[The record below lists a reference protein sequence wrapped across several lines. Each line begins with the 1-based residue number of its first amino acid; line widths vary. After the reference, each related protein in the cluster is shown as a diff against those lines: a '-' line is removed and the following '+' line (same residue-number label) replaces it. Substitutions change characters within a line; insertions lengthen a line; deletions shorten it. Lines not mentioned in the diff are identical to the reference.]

1 MTGVRE
7 KISREEAAVL
17 EQRARHKELV
27 SALKNLDSTDGLR
40 QLAAQ
45 LQKLI
50 QPLVELQ
57 TKIDELKAKAGE
69 PIMVQPQITVDTA
82 ELGTTLSQAIATM
95 EARLQHELAKLQARE
110 EPKTMHIE
118 FTRSQTGYIQSPII
132 VKPV

>member
-17 EQRARHKELV
+17 EQRTRHKELV

-45 LQKLI
+45 LEKLI
-50 QPLVELQ
+50 QPLVEIQ
-57 TKIDELKAKAGE
+57 TKIDELKVKAGE
-69 PIMVQPQITVDTA
+69 PITVQPQITVDTA
-82 ELGTTLSQAIATM
+82 ELSTTLSQAIAAM
-95 EARLQHELAKLQARE
+95 EARLQHELAKLQVRE
-110 EPKTMHIE
+110 EARTMQIE
-118 FTRSQTGYIQSPII
+118 FTRSTTGYIQSPII